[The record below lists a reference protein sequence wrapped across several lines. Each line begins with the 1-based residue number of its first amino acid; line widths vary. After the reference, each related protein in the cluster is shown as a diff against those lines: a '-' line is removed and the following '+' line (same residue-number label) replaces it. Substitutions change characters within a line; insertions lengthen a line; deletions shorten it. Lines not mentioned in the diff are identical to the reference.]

1 MNLHYKTDCWQA
13 TDLLVALK
21 RHLWIAPRPAS
32 RWLERWPP
40 CHPTPSGQH
49 RVPSIEHRWPLN
61 QDAYQAGGL
70 TTCAKKRLP
79 TDQAEKVANFQLL
92 IAPGSLAPSHV
103 AKYFSFRSVFSEH
116 EYWFESAEASE
127 GTSSYCGIFDQV
139 RVLSLLFHRLLTPQK
154 KSAWP
159 HPSRVIKTNLLL
171 TTMPTIK

>member
-32 RWLERWPP
+32 RWLEPHPKWPY
-40 CHPTPSGQH
+40 TEYRAS
-49 RVPSIEHRWPLN
+49 STKHRWPLN

-92 IAPGSLAPSHV
+92 IAPGSLAPSYV
-103 AKYFSFRSVFSEH
+103 AKYFSGVFSEH

-154 KSAWP
+154 KSARP
-159 HPSRVIKTNLLL
+159 HPRRVIKPNLLL
-171 TTMPTIK
+171 TTMPTVK